1 MTASSPRIM
10 QRLTAASTA
19 LAGLSAVMSIGNA
32 LFMPRLRQTD
42 IKKPHESVVV
52 CVPARDEE
60 STLPRLIADLRAQ
73 TYAGELR
80 VIVLDDGSSDGT
92 LAAARRAADGD
103 PRITVISTCVPPS
116 PGWTGKAAA
125 CRTLADI
132 GLEDQPDVIAFV
144 DADVR
149 LSPGAVAASV
159 AALRCRDA
167 ALVCPWPEQKSGSVA
182 EHLVQPLLAFS
193 WMSTLLVP
201 VANRSLRQSLSVA
214 CGQFLMFDAGAY
226 REIGGHESVASSF
239 TEDLD
244 IARALRSHGKR
255 TVLVSGAGFVSCRM
269 YRGWP
274 QLREGYTR
282 WLWSSFGGRMGTAV
296 ALAGVGI
303 VYLLPPAAA
312 VLGTGSTRR
321 LGTAGYLAAVT
332 ARLCSA
338 QAESAGRANLADLAR
353 AFAHPISAALFATL
367 VLDSRR
373 RFARNELSWKSRS
386 LNAPTIDVATL
397 ASTMKK

>member
-1 MTASSPRIM
+1 MTAAGSRILY
-10 QRLTAASTA
+10 RLTAAGTA

-32 LFMPRLRQTD
+32 LFMPRLRCTD
-42 IKKPHESVVV
+42 PGKPDDRVVV
-52 CVPARDEE
+52 CIPARDEE
-60 STLPRLIADLRAQ
+60 ATVSLLIADLRAQ
-73 TYAGELR
+73 TYAGDLR

-103 PRITVISTCVPPS
+103 PRVTVVSTCVAPS

-132 GLEDQPDVIAFV
+132 GLDDRPDVIVFV

-149 LSPGAVAASV
+149 LAPGAIAASV
-159 AALRCRDA
+159 SALRGHDA
-167 ALVCPWPEQKSGSVA
+167 ALVCPWPEQKSGSGA

-193 WMSTLLVP
+193 WMSTLYVP
-201 VANRSLRQSLSVA
+201 LANRSLRQSLSVA

-244 IARALRSHGKR
+244 IARTLRSHGKR
-255 TVLVSGAGFVSCRM
+255 TILVSGAGFVSCRM

-274 QLREGYTR
+274 QLRDGYTR
-282 WLWSSFGGRMGTAV
+282 WLWSSFGGRVGTAV

-303 VYLLPPAAA
+303 AYILPPAAA

-321 LGTAGYLAAVT
+321 LGAVGYLAAVT

-338 QAESAGRANLADLAR
+338 QSEADGRGNIADLAR
-353 AFAHPISAALFATL
+353 ACAHPISAALFATL
-367 VLDSRR
+367 LLDSRR
-373 RFARNELSWKSRS
+373 RFARNELSWKSRP
-386 LNAPTIDVATL
+386 LNAPTIDVASL
-397 ASTMKK
+397 DSTMKK

>member
-1 MTASSPRIM
+1 MTAASPRILH
-10 QRLTAASTA
+10 RLTAAGAA
-19 LAGLSAVMSIGNA
+19 LAGLSAAMSIGNA
-32 LFMPRLRQTD
+32 LFMPRLRRMD
-42 IKKPHESVVV
+42 ISKPHDRVVV
-52 CVPARDEE
+52 CIPARDEE
-60 STLPRLIADLRAQ
+60 STVPLLIADLRAQ

-80 VIVLDDGSSDGT
+80 VIVLDDGSGDGT

-103 PRITVISTCVPPS
+103 PRITVVSTCDPPS

-132 GLEDQPDVIAFV
+132 GLEDQPDVIVFV

-159 AALRCRDA
+159 AALRGREA
-167 ALVCPWPEQKSGSVA
+167 ALLCPWPEQKAGSVA

-193 WMSTLLVP
+193 WMSTLSVP
-201 VANRSLRQSLSVA
+201 LANRSLRQSLSVA
-214 CGQFLMFDAGAY
+214 CGQFLMFDADAY
-226 REIGGHESVASSF
+226 REIGGHESVASSA

-244 IARALRSHGKR
+244 IARTLRSNGKR
-255 TVLVSGAGFVSCRM
+255 TILVSGAGFVSCRM
-269 YRGWP
+269 YRDWP

-282 WLWSSFGGRMGTAV
+282 WLWSSFGGRMGTAA
-296 ALAGVGI
+296 ALAGVSI

-321 LGTAGYLAAVT
+321 LGSAGYLAAVT

-338 QAESAGRANLADLAR
+338 QSESAGRANLADLAR
-353 AFAHPISAALFATL
+353 ACAHPISAALFATL

-373 RFARNELSWKSRS
+373 RFARNELSWKSRP
-386 LNAPTIDVATL
+386 LNAPTIDVAAL
-397 ASTMKK
+397 ASTIEK